1 MISFAGLV
9 ALPRPV
15 DTFVKATAGPYAP
28 GGRLDALAFTVS
40 VIVTPLVSVTPKAEL
55 AVSQDG
61 VLIEY
66 RTLPLEALTR
76 YSTDRGENGP
86 PWGPEKAMLVEGV
99 TTNDGGGGLCARPI
113 VVSNSVT
120 VMASVVVEIICLVTL
135 NICSSSNAIGYED
148 CRCALR

>member
-28 GGRLDALAFTVS
+28 GGRLDALACTVS

-66 RTLPLEALTR
+66 LTVPVEALTR
-76 YSTDRGENGP
+76 YSMNGGENGP
-86 PWGPEKAMLVEGV
+86 LCDPEKAMLLEGV
-99 TTNDGGGGLCARPI
+99 TIKGG
-113 VVSNSVT
+113 
-120 VMASVVVEIICLVTL
+120 
-135 NICSSSNAIGYED
+135 
-148 CRCALR
+148 